1 MYFLLNMEIF
11 YCYVSYTHRVSSI
24 INRNHVM
31 WRQPFV
37 LLGSTSLILRQTLV
51 LAVTFGMAR
60 LAQQPATIEW
70 SVSMGCHLSIFQH
83 FLRLLL
89 ATQDH
94 YWKKIHANFVKPI
107 FFLTKASFL
116 YISFIYILQTW
127 QLSNWTQVWTEIPR
141 NATFIESPSMWC
153 GDTSIRFDVR
163 WEARFRFHHHNRS
176 EWTKLHHRQFTEQKH
191 VA

>member
-11 YCYVSYTHRVSSI
+11 YCCHSYTHRVSSI

-51 LAVTFGMAR
+51 LAVTFGTAR

-116 YISFIYILQTW
+116 LYTSFKPGSSQTG
-127 QLSNWTQVWTEIPR
+127 PR
-141 NATFIESPSMWC
+141 F
-153 GDTSIRFDVR
+153 
-163 WEARFRFHHHNRS
+163 
-176 EWTKLHHRQFTEQKH
+176 EQKYPGMPRLLNRH
-191 VA
+191 PCDAEIQTSDSM